1 MGVRR
6 RVLFPFAAAI
16 VLGLAGCGG
25 VPTNVQNP
33 PPPVT
38 AAVSIAFQ
46 PAPPTTVAINTTAS
60 FTAVVSH
67 DSSGAGVDWSLNCSN
82 NGNCGSLSSA
92 HTSSGQPV
100 TYAPP
105 QALSSN
111 NQNATIVAFATA
123 DHSKNVGA
131 AISVSAFGSILQGTY
146 VLQTNGIDISGNP
159 YQRVGVIVLNGNGS
173 IISGEQTVNFMNPNT
188 GVLSSVSDQVMGG
201 SYFVGVDGRG
211 TLTINT
217 ADQNVGQ
224 QGIETFSVVVLSRSQ
239 ALVTY
244 LNAQGSSNESS
255 VGSLDLQTVTTAPT
269 GGYAFLV
276 SGTDIS
282 AFASGAGPASTI
294 GLGGIV
300 NIDSP
305 QTISGTGSVADLA
318 ANDGSGTITPSASV
332 SGTVSAPD
340 SFGVIQITL
349 TTSFFAT
356 PIQFTAYIVD
366 ASHMKLIE
374 SDDAPGTGFAI
385 TTGVA
390 IGQGS
395 ATGTFTT
402 NKTFAGTYAFGIFGQ
417 DQGGSPYSLASA
429 GLFTAAAGAL
439 SNGYLDEFQTDFG
452 LQISNK
458 FHGTYTVDPA
468 GTGRVDSNSSIIL
481 ANQNGNGP
489 ELVFYL
495 TGNGQPALVLDAD
508 IEPVLLGAG
517 LGTGFAY
524 PVKAGASL
532 AGDYGLSFGQN
543 LAGTQTN
550 GVGQILINSA
560 GATLSG
566 VADMNF
572 GFSGQPDTPLTG
584 TYQTTAISGRLTGA
598 LSNQFF
604 PSDLSVAFY
613 LIDSG
618 HGYLIELDGGPNGTN
633 PGNLSFGYFAA
644 RSPVCQGCP

>member
-6 RVLFPFAAAI
+6 RTLLPFSAAM

-25 VPTNVQNP
+25 VTTNVQNP

-46 PAPPTTVAINTTAS
+46 PAPPTSVAINSTAT
-60 FTAVVSH
+60 FTAVVNH
-67 DSSGAGVDWSLNCSN
+67 DSTSAGVDWSLNCPI
-82 NGNCGSLSSA
+82 NGNCGSLSAA
-92 HTSSGQPV
+92 HTPSGQPV
-100 TYAPP
+100 TYTPP
-105 QALSSN
+105 QALNSN
-111 NQNATIVAFATA
+111 NQMATIVAFAA
-123 DHSKNVGA
+123 VDHSKNVGS
-131 AISVSAFGSILQGTY
+131 AITVSAFGSALRGTY
-146 VLQTNGIDISGNP
+146 VLQTNGTDISGNP
-159 YQRVGVIVLNGNGS
+159 YQRAGVIVLDGNGNIS
-173 IISGEQTVNFMNPNT
+173 SGEQTVNFMNPNT
-188 GVLSSVSDQVMGG
+188 GLLLSVSDPVTGG
-201 SYFVGVDGRG
+201 GYFVGVDGRG

-217 ADQNVGQ
+217 ADQDLGQ
-224 QGIETFSVVVLSRSQ
+224 QGVETFSMVVLSSSQ

-244 LNAQGSSNESS
+244 LNTQGSSESS
-255 VGSLDLQTVTTAPT
+255 VGSLDLQTVTAAPA

-276 SGTDIS
+276 SGTDVN
-282 AFASGAGPASTI
+282 AFVSGAGPASTI
-294 GLGGIV
+294 GIGGIF

-305 QTISGTGSVADLA
+305 HTISGAGSVADLA
-318 ANDGSGTITPSASV
+318 ANDGTGIVTPSASI

-340 SFGVIQITL
+340 SFGVLQITL
-349 TTSFFAT
+349 ATSFALS

-374 SDDAPGTGFAI
+374 SDDTLGTGSAV
-385 TTGVA
+385 TAGVA

-402 NKTFAGTYAFGIFGQ
+402 NRDFAGTYAFGIFGQ

-429 GLFTAAAGAL
+429 GLFTAASGTL

-452 LQISNK
+452 LQISGK

-468 GTGRVDSNSSIIL
+468 GTGRVDSNSSIVL
-481 ANQNGNGP
+481 ANLNGSGP

-508 IEPVLLGAG
+508 IEPVLSGAG
-517 LGTGFAY
+517 LGTGLAY
-524 PVKAGASL
+524 PVRAGASL

-543 LAGTQTN
+543 LSGTQTN
-550 GVGQILINSA
+550 GVGQILTNNSA
-560 GATLSG
+560 GIFSG

-584 TYQTTAISGRLTGA
+584 TFQTTVISGRLTGT

-613 LIDSG
+613 VIDSG
-618 HGYLIELDGGPNGTN
+618 HGYFIEVDGGPNGTN
-633 PGNLSFGYFAA
+633 PGNLSLGYFAT